1 MFSALI
7 AGVFALFG
15 GSLGLIAAVIVSVN
29 FAISVVGH
37 PDGYEAGPIEVFRC
51 SPLEASSMS

>member
-1 MFSALI
+1 VFSAVI

-29 FAISVVGH
+29 FVVSVVGH

-51 SPLEASSMS
+51 ARLEASSTS